1 MVESTDNMKL
11 NTQLDF
17 AKVYRKDPKYTDVK
31 WLKYLK
37 PCLRTPHST
46 PPAVVGSNLLTVPTT
61 VPLTLDL

>member
-11 NTQLDF
+11 NTQLDT
-17 AKVYRKDPKYTDVK
+17 KVYGKDPKYTHVK

-46 PPAVVGSNLLTVPTT
+46 PPAVVGSNLLTVLTT